1 MLIVGV
7 FLISK
12 FKIFLSIAEGYKGW
26 QVGTPILYS
35 SHAIL
40 DLWIYSKF
48 NVSATKTSIFN
59 YSLTLNNWVF
69 ALGLTSQRYSSS
81 QNGAVYKK

>member
-12 FKIFLSIAEGYKGW
+12 FKIFLSIAEGCKGW
-26 QVGTPILYS
+26 QVGTPIHYS

-40 DLWIYSKF
+40 DLWIHSKN

-69 ALGLTSQRYSSS
+69 TLGLSSQRYSSS